1 MQEIDFHWAVELL
14 KFVGKTAVGEAIKK
28 LIDKYL

>member
-1 MQEIDFHWAVELL
+1 MEEISYNIYWEAAKWLA
-14 KFVGKTAVGEAIKK
+14 KTAVGEAIKK